1 MEITTIIGIIIALI
15 IMGFGLRMI
24 LKKPADAA
32 PSLDSELQVNADS
45 QQPIIPRHVRHQ
57 LQTEPAQRV
66 EPTLGDADL
75 AAAEPNSKIEP
86 QAMTET
92 QLTEPNET
100 AQAKTEAQAV
110 ASVDAE
116 PAAKNEVEAK
126 AENLAEQAST
136 ETTQTDASTTAAVT
150 AVAHAAA
157 SVPESA
163 STEQTQAVV
172 DTEKAETVPA
182 EFSLNSQIE
191 KADIREFEEESSILD
206 AHLHEQQL
214 VDDESAL
221 ATAESFIALNIFPER
236 RILSGEKTLKVLLK
250 YGLRFGEMSCFH
262 RYNEDGSKLL
272 FSVLQITDNG
282 ADGFDLET
290 LSNEQVKGLAFF
302 LALPHSDVQNAFDTM
317 ISISGLI
324 AREIDGTVYDQ
335 NHLEL
340 TPQLREHWRHQAI
353 DYRAGQASLA

>member
-1 MEITTIIGIIIALI
+1 GA
-15 IMGFGLRMI
+15 
-24 LKKPADAA
+24 
-32 PSLDSELQVNADS
+32 
-45 QQPIIPRHVRHQ
+45 
-57 LQTEPAQRV
+57 
-66 EPTLGDADL
+66 ADL
-75 AAAEPNSKIEP
+75 ATAEPNSKIEP

-136 ETTQTDASTTAAVT
+136 ETAQTESAAAAAT
-150 AVAHAAA
+150 AVAHAAESA
-157 SVPESA
+157 PESA
-163 STEQTQAVV
+163 LTEQTQAGV
-172 DTEKAETVPA
+172 DTEKTETVPA

-191 KADIREFEEESSILD
+191 KANIREFEEESSILD